1 MIEVLSVMPQADRIV
16 LYTDGTEKIFFR
28 QDTEF
33 LDIVEAWETITQGAH
48 QMPAFGVSIDRLT
61 REEMKSG
68 NWLEFFF
75 AEKYESNGL
84 PFDSLLFVVR
94 SEYKGINLVRRD
106 EKGLYQ
112 GRCIYIDLNG
122 RDMSALAA
130 VLEKIVKK

>member
-16 LYTDGTEKIFFR
+16 LYTDGTEKIFSR

-94 SEYKGINLVRRD
+94 AEYKGINLVRRD
-106 EKGLYQ
+106 ENGLYQ

>member
-16 LYTDGTEKIFFR
+16 LYTDGTEKIFSR

-106 EKGLYQ
+106 EKRLYQ

>member
-16 LYTDGTEKIFFR
+16 LYTDGTEKIFSR

-33 LDIVEAWETITQGAH
+33 LDIVEAWETITQGAQ

-84 PFDSLLFVVR
+84 PFDSLLFVVH

>member
-1 MIEVLSVMPQADRIV
+1 M
-16 LYTDGTEKIFFR
+16 
-28 QDTEF
+28 
-33 LDIVEAWETITQGAH
+33 DIVEAWETITQGAH

-94 SEYKGINLVRRD
+94 
-106 EKGLYQ
+106 
-112 GRCIYIDLNG
+112 
-122 RDMSALAA
+122 
-130 VLEKIVKK
+130 